1 MSSVVDTILTYFFF
15 FFFNDTATTEIYTLS
30 LHDALPIFNF
40 GKHIGEEKNRT
51 KNAAPW
57 QVASHHDSQ
66 CQRQGQLQSEREGYN
81 QTYVAERFQKHL
93 IREDVFKVFQ
103 PNVIHRRSQAIP
115 IEHAEI
121 DRAKNRVDDKKEKE
135 NKSRQ

>member
-1 MSSVVDTILTYFFF
+1 MKTEVFPRQSDKDGEQNKIRIAKPAYRFSAQEAHNRVDETTVWVGVV
-15 FFFNDTATTEIYTLS
+15 EQHP
-30 LHDALPIFNF
+30 HDRDINF

-103 PNVIHRRSQAIP
+103 PYVIHRRSQAIP
-115 IEHAEI
+115 IE
-121 DRAKNRVDDKKEKE
+121 
-135 NKSRQ
+135 